1 MNKLHIF
8 WEISE
13 QTAGSDHVI
22 IQFTIHIDNGNLV
35 ENPLYSNQYNF
46 DKADWKQF
54 ENDLIKCANM
64 DEFQT
69 NLDNLIIS
77 INVLEKEAE
86 KLRDI
91 ILKAANNIPKKRITE
106 YSKCWW
112 NNELKTLQKELNI
125 TKKNWKEKQISQQE
139 YQQAKIKYFQQI
151 KLEKAKYWN
160 SFLKILLAKRFLKL
174 STTQ

>member
-1 MNKLHIF
+1 PDQQTCYKSNNSIIDLAFASKNLINKLHIF

-13 QTAGSDHVI
+13 QTTGSDHVI

-35 ENPLYSNQYNF
+35 ENSLYSNQYNF

-54 ENDLIKCANM
+54 ENDLIKYVNM
-64 DEFQT
+64 NEFQT
-69 NLDNLIIS
+69 NLDNSIIS

-106 YSKCWW
+106 YFKCWW
-112 NNELKTLQKELNI
+112 NNKLKTLRKELNI
-125 TKKNWKEKQISQQE
+125 TRTNWKEKQISQQE
-139 YQQAKIKYFQQI
+139 YQQVKIKYLQQI
-151 KLEKAKYWN
+151 
-160 SFLKILLAKRFLKL
+160 
-174 STTQ
+174 T